1 MPGLL
6 ILLRARAQGPTF
18 ESVESNTIQHSHKP
32 GSIDDK
38 STLDAI
44 SREGSTV
51 GAYQASFGQG
61 YFCVYESGGVDKT
74 GGPFS

>member
-1 MPGLL
+1 MPEPRDPLSNLL
-6 ILLRARAQGPTF
+6 NLLP
-18 ESVESNTIQHSHKP
+18 IQHSHKP

-61 YFCVYESGGVDKT
+61 YFCVCMRVGG
-74 GGPFS
+74 GG